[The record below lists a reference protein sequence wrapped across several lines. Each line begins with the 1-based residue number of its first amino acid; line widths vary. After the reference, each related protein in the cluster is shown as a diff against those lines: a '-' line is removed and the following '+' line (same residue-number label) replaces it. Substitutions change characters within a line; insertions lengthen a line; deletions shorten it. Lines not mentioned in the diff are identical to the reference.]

1 MSAAN
6 EFQPP
11 AARLDYGL
19 PPLRTAGWPSAGSVL
34 LGCLFV
40 GGFVVT
46 VAFFSLV
53 DVYDNHFFQ
62 RSYAATYNAFRVIF
76 AAYFFWLI
84 YVVGHCALSLV
95 APAPPADVRL
105 SERMALGFFVGAAVL
120 TMVMLVLGYLGL
132 YWRAVAW
139 AIAIPVIAASY
150 RHFALTLHGALSFVV
165 RRWRDGSAIGRTLSI
180 ATVAAAVLAG
190 AALLLV
196 KGLYPQGGHDY
207 YQHYSQ
213 FYAAVIDKHGIGPN
227 LFWYQYYTSKGM
239 GVMFLGMLLTD
250 ALAPSL
256 VTYCFVVAA
265 ALALYSLVGRFQS
278 NTLWPWLAVVLYL
291 ALNVHTVGTGTYAV
305 NGGWGHFQKPHEMN
319 SPLLIGVLWM
329 CVSMVRWQGD
339 GRRIWWLAAAA
350 CAFVAPYIL
359 LVSPLVIGAFAV
371 LAALYFLATSRALS
385 RMFLVI
391 AVSTGAGLAS
401 LLALNYLTTG
411 APADVAPNVW
421 WPIVDLRRLHD
432 EGMLFDFVDIA
443 VIRARGAVEGSAL
456 AGDFNLIEYVRNVFR
471 GDILGLLIGA
481 ALAGGLACM
490 VGRDVLRRRAAGKVG
505 AIDATT
511 QQAAAVIAAFFL
523 ATVLF
528 AFTVGM
534 LESISSVRI
543 TSFMLPL
550 MIAVAA
556 IVGQLVTVSLAGSPR
571 SRALAATVAPL
582 LLLCVVLAQACAQQR
597 TTLSAV
603 ARNAF
608 RFAAGGYS
616 LYDAYRDQAGWPAL
630 LDATAI
636 HPGMYEAWKT
646 IGPGKR
652 IWSFHI
658 QTYCMLPGCHVEST
672 PASSMSRHRSEIL
685 FGPPQEAERILR
697 REGLNYFFIS
707 TRIPVRDVLQC
718 TALFSPDTIQGHLDV
733 AWTDGT
739 DVLLTWRGS
748 GEQRLSGEWIE
759 KYRKA
764 IRPNRYLPD
773 CGAEEPVYGVV
784 ARSVANEIMKG
795 SRWGAQIALPK

>member
-1 MSAAN
+1 MS
-6 EFQPP
+6 
-11 AARLDYGL
+11 
-19 PPLRTAGWPSAGSVL
+19 GWQSVADFL
-34 LGCLFV
+34 LCCLFV

-53 DVYDNHFFQ
+53 DVYDNHFFK
-62 RSYAATYNAFRVIF
+62 RSYTATYNAFRVIF
-76 AAYFFWLI
+76 AAYFFWLV
-84 YVVGHCALSLV
+84 YVVGHRTLSFV
-95 APAPPADVRL
+95 ATKPLAEMRL
-105 SERMALGFFVGAAVL
+105 PDRIALGFFVGAAAL
-120 TMVMLVLGYLGL
+120 TIVMLVLGYLGL
-132 YWRAVAW
+132 YWRVVAW
-139 AIAIPVIAASY
+139 AIAVPVVAASW
-150 RHFALTLHGALSFVV
+150 RHFALTLHEARSAVMQ
-165 RRWRDGSAIGRTLSI
+165 RWRDGSALDRTLS
-180 ATVAAAVLAG
+180 VAMVSAVALSG
-190 AALLLV
+190 AALLLA

-213 FYAAVIDKHGIGPN
+213 FYAAVIDNHGIWPN

-265 ALALYSLVGRFQS
+265 ALALYSLVRRFQS

-319 SPLLIGVLWM
+319 SPLLIAVLWM
-329 CVSMVRWQGD
+329 CVSMVRGTGD
-339 GRRIWWLAAAA
+339 ARRIWWLGATA

-371 LAALYFLATSRALS
+371 LAALYFLARSRELS
-385 RMFLVI
+385 RMFLGI

-432 EGMLFDFVDIA
+432 EGMLFDFVNIA
-443 VIRARGAVEGSAL
+443 AIRARGAVEGSAL
-456 AGDFNLIEYVRNVFR
+456 GGDFNLIEYIRNVFR

-481 ALAGGLACM
+481 ALAGVLACM
-490 VGRDVLRRRAAGKVG
+490 VGRDVMRRRAAGKVG
-505 AIDATT
+505 AIDASTL
-511 QQAAAVIAAFFL
+511 QAAAVVAAFFL

-528 AFTVGM
+528 TFTAGM

-543 TSFMLPL
+543 TSFVLPL
-550 MIAVAA
+550 MIAIAA
-556 IVGQLVTVSLAGSPR
+556 IVGQVVTVSVAGSRR
-571 SRALAATVAPL
+571 SRALAATVAPML
-582 LLLCVVLAQACAQQR
+582 LMSVVLVQACEQQR
-597 TTLSAV
+597 ATLPAV
-603 ARNAF
+603 ARNAL
-608 RFAAGGYS
+608 RFAAGSYS

-630 LDATAI
+630 LNATAI

-658 QTYCMLPGCHVEST
+658 QSYCMLPGCHVESL
-672 PASSMSRHRSEIL
+672 PASSMSKHRGEIL
-685 FGPPQEAERILR
+685 FGPPQEAEQILR

-707 TRIPVRDVLQC
+707 TRIPIRDVLQC
-718 TALFSPDTIQGHLDV
+718 TALFSPDTMQGHLDV

-739 DVLLTWRGS
+739 DVLLTWKGH
-748 GEQRLSGEWIE
+748 GGQRLSGEWID

-764 IRPNRYLPD
+764 IQPNRYLPD
-773 CGAEEPVYGVV
+773 CGGEGPTYGAL
-784 ARSVANEIMKG
+784 ARRVANEVMKG
-795 SRWGAQIALPK
+795 SRWGAEIALPK